1 MHYKSDTEFEC
12 NLLIILKKG
21 KDENLEFWQRLE
33 TIKKESNG
41 NPIYSSSLSTIKSSV
56 WYHRGNGKK

>member
-1 MHYKSDTEFEC
+1 MQYKSDTEFEC

-56 WYHRGNGKK
+56 